1 MNNSSGD
8 PLLRVEN
15 LVRRFGGIVATDN
28 LSLDVARGE
37 LHAIIG
43 PNGAGKTTLISQ
55 LTGQLRPDSG
65 TIRFADQDITGLPAW
80 RRSALGL
87 ARSFQITS
95 LLLDF
100 TVIDNVAL
108 AAQAHDGHSFR
119 FWGNARKESH
129 LREAAR
135 SALDRVGLAHRADV
149 VVSEL
154 SHGEHRELELAVA
167 LATKPQLLLLD
178 EPMAGLGITESARMV
193 KLLQALR
200 REVTIVLVEHD
211 MDAVFALAD
220 RITVLVYGRVIASDA
235 PAAIRVNEEVRR
247 AYLGDRHAVTR
258 HG

>member
-1 MNNSSGD
+1 VAE

-15 LVRRFGGIVATDN
+15 LVRRFGGIVATDS

-55 LTGQLRPDSG
+55 LTGQLLPNSG
-65 TIRFADQDITGLPAW
+65 SIRFADQDITSLPAY

-100 TVIDNVAL
+100 TALDNVAL

-119 FWGNARKESH
+119 FWGNARKERH
-129 LREAAR
+129 LREAALG
-135 SALDRVGLAHRADV
+135 ALNRVGLASRAETI
-149 VVSEL
+149 VSEL
-154 SHGEHRELELAVA
+154 SHGEQRELELAIA
-167 LATKPQLLLLD
+167 LATRPQLLLLD

-193 KLLQALR
+193 KLLQELR

-220 RITVLVYGRVIASDA
+220 RITVLVYGRVIASDV
-235 PAAIRVNEEVRR
+235 PAAIRGNEEVRR
-247 AYLGDRHAVTR
+247 AYLGEQQAVTR

>member
-1 MNNSSGD
+1 VAD

-28 LSLDVARGE
+28 VSLDVARGE
-37 LHAIIG
+37 LHAVIG

-55 LTGQLRPDSG
+55 LTGQLLPHSG
-65 TIRFADQDITGLPAW
+65 TIRLADEDITRVPAY

-100 TVIDNVAL
+100 TAIDNVAL
-108 AAQAHDGHSFR
+108 AAQAHDAHSFY
-119 FWGNARKESH
+119 FWSNARKERH
-129 LREAAR
+129 LRQIALA
-135 SALDRVGLAHRADV
+135 ALDRVGLRHRADIL
-149 VVSEL
+149 VSKL
-154 SHGEHRELELAVA
+154 SHGEQRELELAVA

-178 EPMAGLGITESARMV
+178 EPMAGLGSTESARMV
-193 KLLQALR
+193 KLLQELR

-220 RITVLVYGRVIASDA
+220 RISVMVYGRVIASGA
-235 PAAIRVNEEVRR
+235 PAAIRQNEEVRR
-247 AYLGDRHAVTR
+247 AYLGDQHAVTR